1 MSGSQWSFASIL
13 CQSRCRKGSLR
24 WPLLWIGAT
33 GRKLNWFQRRENSM
47 SNLTRWDAP
56 EKFYMLT
63 DESGTFNF
71 LPCPVWLNLPC
82 STRLILLRLF
92 LPRSVFQ
99 PLIQEVTPFLFLSTW
114 YRSLTKYR
122 KHWWGPVYILWHFI
136 ENLCVSY
143 ILIPVFLYRFF
154 AVHGKCLT
162 NTCWTVKSVFLW
174 LAVWH
179 GRQRRLQVLLHAI
192 CWSEGVR
199 DLPDRRRW

>member
-63 DESGTFNF
+63 DKSGTFNF

-99 PLIQEVTPFLFLSTW
+99 PLIQDPFPFSEHLIQVSDKIQETLMRTGLYFVTLH
-114 YRSLTKYR
+114 RKSL
-122 KHWWGPVYILWHFI
+122 
-136 ENLCVSY
+136 C
-143 ILIPVFLYRFF
+143 FLYFDPSFF
-154 AVHGKCLT
+154 IQIFC
-162 NTCWTVKSVFLW
+162 CSW
-174 LAVWH
+174 
-179 GRQRRLQVLLHAI
+179 
-192 CWSEGVR
+192 
-199 DLPDRRRW
+199 